1 LKLTPTITLAAREAR
16 NCFHLERRGWMKARA
31 WIGTAAIGLLIS
43 ACGEEPDG
51 LSPDEAVGLL
61 PPPAAPGPRIND
73 DSYPDVYF
81 DNPGV
86 NPFVDSEDDALST
99 FALDVDT
106 GSYTVARRFVS
117 DGHRPHQDA
126 VRVEE
131 FVNYFDQGYP
141 LPEAGTFGIHV
152 DGGPTPYV
160 QNDRNRVVRIG
171 VQAMDVLETE
181 RKPAALTFVVDTSG
195 SMEWG
200 DRLGL
205 VRESLTLLVGGLR
218 PGDTVAIVEY
228 GAEARVV
235 LEPTPVE
242 ERAAI
247 RRGIAQLRASGAT
260 NAAAGL
266 RLGYRVAASSFTEGG
281 TNRVVLASDGVANVG
296 VTGANG
302 ILASIRE
309 EADLGV
315 QLVTVGFGMGNYN
328 DVLMEQL
335 ADNGDGFYSYVDT
348 IEEAERLFVEE
359 LTGTLQTVALDARI
373 QVAFEPSVVSSWR
386 LIGFENR
393 ALEDEAF
400 RDDSTDA
407 GEIGA
412 GHTVTA
418 LYEVK
423 LTPEAAGA
431 SEATLGTSFLRWVD
445 PEDGEARELVRTIST
460 ADLAPTFE
468 QASPRFQLA
477 VLVAEYAEVLR
488 ESFWAQQTGT
498 TIEELADDVTM
509 LRESLP
515 SDEEVQEFVGMV
527 RATPER

>member
-1 LKLTPTITLAAREAR
+1 
-16 NCFHLERRGWMKARA
+16 MKVRT
-31 WIGTAAIGLLIS
+31 WIGVLAIGLLLG
-43 ACGEEPDG
+43 ACGGDDEDG
-51 LSPDEAVGLL
+51 ISPDEAAGLL
-61 PPPAAPGPRIND
+61 PPAATPPGARIND
-73 DSYPDVYF
+73 EPYPDVYF
-81 DNPGV
+81 DNSGV

-106 GSYTVARRFVS
+106 GSYTVARRFLA
-117 DGHRPHQDA
+117 DGHRPDKDA

-141 LPEAGTFGIHV
+141 LPDQGAFGISV

-160 QNDRNRVVRIG
+160 QNDRNRVIRIG
-171 VQAMDVLETE
+171 VQATDVPDAE
-181 RKPAALTFVVDTSG
+181 RKRASLTFVVDTSG
-195 SMEWG
+195 SMEWEN
-200 DRLGL
+200 RLGA
-205 VRESLTLLVGGLR
+205 VREALTLLVGELR
-218 PGDTVAIVEY
+218 PDDMVAIVEY
-228 GAEARVV
+228 GSEARVV
-235 LEPTPVE
+235 LEPTSVE
-242 ERAAI
+242 DRAAI
-247 RRGIAQLRASGAT
+247 LEGIERLDPDGAT

-266 RLGYRVAASSFTEGG
+266 RLGYRLAASSFIEGG

-296 VTGANG
+296 VTGADG
-302 ILASIRE
+302 ILSSIRE
-309 EADLGV
+309 EADQGI

-335 ADNGDGFYSYVDT
+335 ADNGDGFYAYVDT
-348 IEEAERLFVEE
+348 IDEAERLFVED

-373 QVAFEPSVVSSWR
+373 QVAFEPSTVSSWR

-423 LTPEAAGA
+423 LTPEAVDA
-431 SEATLGTSFLRWVD
+431 SDATLGTSFLRWID
-445 PEDGEARELVRTIST
+445 SDDGEARELARTIST
-460 ADLAPTFE
+460 ADLASSFE
-468 QASPRFQLA
+468 SAAPRFQLA

-488 ESFWAQQTGT
+488 ESFWARQAGVSLDG
-498 TIEELADDVTM
+498 LADDVRM
-509 LRESLP
+509 LRETLP
-515 SDEEVQEFVGMV
+515 YDEDVQEFVGLV
-527 RATPER
+527 RSTP